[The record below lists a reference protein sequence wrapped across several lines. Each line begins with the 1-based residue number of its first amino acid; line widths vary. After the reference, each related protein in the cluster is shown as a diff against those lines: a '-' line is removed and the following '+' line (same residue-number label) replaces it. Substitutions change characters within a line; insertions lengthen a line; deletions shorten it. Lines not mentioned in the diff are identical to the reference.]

1 MAKKLKSLL
10 RISEW
15 NVDQAHRK
23 IRLLNSEVHN
33 LEMQMDQLNKQELV
47 EKDIATAQ
55 PIEGGFSFG
64 IYAEQAKKIR
74 YELLEKIKK
83 LNLKVEAAREELRL
97 AYLEAKKYE
106 IAQRKRDEITQ
117 LEADRGEQAD
127 LDEVGIIGYI
137 NKKSQVF

>member
-1 MAKKLKSLL
+1 MTKKLKALL
-10 RISEW
+10 RISDW

-23 IRLLNSEVHN
+23 IRLLNSEVYN
-33 LEMQMDQLNKQELV
+33 LEVQINQLNTQELI

-64 IYAEQAKKIR
+64 IYAEQAKRIR
-74 YELLEKIKK
+74 YELLKKIED
-83 LNLKVEAAREELRL
+83 LNVKIESAREELRL

-106 IAQRKRDEITQ
+106 IAQRKRDESAQ
-117 LEADRGEQAD
+117 LEADRAEQVD

-137 NKKSQVF
+137 NKQ